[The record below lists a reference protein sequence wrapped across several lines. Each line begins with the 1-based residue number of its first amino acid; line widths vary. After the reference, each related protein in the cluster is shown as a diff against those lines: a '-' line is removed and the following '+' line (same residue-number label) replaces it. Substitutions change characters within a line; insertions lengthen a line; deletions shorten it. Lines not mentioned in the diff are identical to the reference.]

1 MPLDGSGNYTL
12 PTAPDFPAVSGT
24 TISASYYNA
33 VIEDL
38 ATALATAFYRDGQAD
53 ATGDWN
59 MGGFDFGGAG
69 KISAAASGAAGAGFA
84 LLPGSAPTTPVNGDV
99 WGTAAGIYA
108 RINGNTQRLLASPI
122 QLASVTSSSGTSASF
137 SGISL
142 NYSKLLVTLAG
153 VSHSS
158 GSPNMLQLQVSPDG
172 ASWSAAKNIAPAA
185 TSGQYLNGVM
195 EIWQYS
201 RDQATLQAD
210 IVVGLAA
217 TPSSPG
223 LTSINSPFRLLV
235 NVTGGMDY
243 FRFVWNGG
251 ASFDAGTITAWGV

>member
-12 PTAPDFPAVSGT
+12 PSAPDFPAVSGT
-24 TISASYYNA
+24 TISASYYNT

-69 KISAAASGAAGAGFA
+69 KISATASGAAGAGFA
-84 LLPGSAPTTPVNGDV
+84 LLPGSAPTTPANGDV
-99 WGTAAGIYA
+99 WGTTAGIYA

-122 QLASVTSSSGTSASF
+122 QLASISTSSGTSATF

-142 NYSKLLVTLAG
+142 NYSKLLITLAG
-153 VSHSS
+153 VSHS
-158 GSPNMLQLQVSPDG
+158 GGLPTTLQLQVSPDG
-172 ASWSAAKNIAPAA
+172 ASWSAPANITAIA
-185 TSGQYLNGVM
+185 TLGQYLNGVM

-201 RDQATLQAD
+201 RDQATLQSN

-223 LTSINSPFRLLV
+223 LTTISSPIGLLV

-251 ASFDAGTITAWGV
+251 ASFDAGTIAVWGV

>member
-24 TISASYYNA
+24 TISASYYNT

-69 KISAAASGAAGAGFA
+69 KISATASGAAGAGFA

-99 WGTAAGIYA
+99 WGTTTGLYA

-122 QLASVTSSSGTSASF
+122 QLASVSTSSGTSATF

-142 NYSKLLVTLAG
+142 NYSKLLITLAG

-158 GSPNMLQLQVSPDG
+158 GVSNILQLQVSPDG
-172 ASWSAAKNIAPAA
+172 VSWSAAANIAPGA
-185 TSGQYLNGVM
+185 TAGQYLNGVM

-201 RDQATLQAD
+201 RDQATLQSN
-210 IVVGLAA
+210 IVVGTAA

-223 LTSINSPFRLLV
+223 LTSVNSPFGLLV
-235 NVTGGMDY
+235 SVTGGMDY
-243 FRFVWNGG
+243 FRFVWSGG